1 MIMGVSTDTR
11 KQKTKFIDD
20 DDYMRFVD
28 EFVAFWWDKIVNI
41 FVYLNLYNIKTKQ
54 KSNKN
59 EFKNYNNR

>member
-1 MIMGVSTDTR
+1 
-11 KQKTKFIDD
+11 
-20 DDYMRFVD
+20 MRFVD